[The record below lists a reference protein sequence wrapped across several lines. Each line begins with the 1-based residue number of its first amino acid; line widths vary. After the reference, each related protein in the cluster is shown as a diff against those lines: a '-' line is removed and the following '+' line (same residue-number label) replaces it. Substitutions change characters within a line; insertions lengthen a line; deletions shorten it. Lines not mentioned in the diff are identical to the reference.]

1 MSHSSQPYD
10 GSRNKSPAP
19 FPQNSMHLSQFS
31 VSSQYPAANR
41 QSSEFYRQDSLT
53 NQSTYTQRNEENN
66 KNFKVMVR
74 IRPPLPREIENG
86 HLISTIQTTHD
97 QKRISINE
105 YYNIEALDPSNPSEY
120 LENNN
125 MFTTHNFTFD
135 RVYDPNS
142 SQNEVYNDTA
152 KPAVMSVLQGYN
164 ATILAYGQTG
174 TGKTFTME
182 GFKFNGQDPQRGI
195 VPRSMEEIFK
205 YIENLSSNS
214 RTTFMVRVS
223 YLQIYNEIISDLLRT
238 DRSNLHIREDKK
250 KGVFVEGLSEWAVR
264 SPHEIYTL
272 IQKGALNRAT
282 AATRMN
288 DMSSRSHAVFIIIVE
303 QMTTT
308 LDEDTGEEYQ
318 EIRVGKLNLVDLAGS
333 ERVRVTGATGKR
345 LEECKKINQSLS
357 ALGNVISSLADQKQ
371 NRTHIPYRDA
381 KITRLLED
389 SLGGNCITT
398 MMAMVS
404 PTIDAFGESL
414 STLKFANRA
423 KNIKNA
429 PIINEDADQ
438 KALLR
443 KYEAEL
449 KKLRGELDEKNKVFA
464 DKKRVMQLEEDKRKA
479 EQDKHEAY
487 AALEARSR
495 EFIQEREEKKKL
507 EEKIGSMYSQMLVGG
522 KKPEDTPQ
530 FRNALEEQQKLI
542 RKQYEQR
549 LNDLEKERQ
558 VIEEDKAQVDRYKQL
573 LLKQR
578 DIMIALTTRLNERDE
593 TIIQLQEELD
603 AYDRIHRET
612 EDQLEMRDRRV
623 LDLETILKDNQ
634 LPIPKDNRLDTD
646 YNEPILRTLSDPP
659 KYRDEVQNRSSE
671 EDAQE
676 GEKQQ
681 EGDPKTLQAIE
692 SLEGQ
697 LKKMMERVKKSEDEQ
712 NKLKDTIYRK
722 DEQIKTLQNQFITD
736 PNLKT
741 ENIMFIHKEIKLNV
755 DCIIESLSSQSEP
768 QRLQDV
774 ARDLL
779 NLQKLC
785 NSIPSVPVS
794 DSKENIES
802 TPMKKNTEPNLPMKT
817 PEQQQNLIEISN
829 RSIPTTET
837 KAESAAINM
846 NRVVSEPLA
855 VQAQVLQSSSKTP
868 SSKSVIEE
876 TPKANNIKEQQ
887 SENKLSQASPNM
899 KSGGDSS
906 KKAADNK
913 LLEATKR
920 NISTGIFGKYMGNL
934 VNLDPERKPMTVEE
948 MLKMKRD
955 QPAKKK

>member
-692 SLEGQ
+692 NLEGQ

-712 NKLKDTIYRK
+712 NKLKDTICRK

-837 KAESAAINM
+837 KPESAAINM

-855 VQAQVLQSSSKTP
+855 VQAQVLQSTSKTP

-876 TPKANNIKEQQ
+876 TPKANHIKEQQ
-887 SENKLSQASPNM
+887 SENKLSQASPSM

-955 QPAKKK
+955 QPTKKK